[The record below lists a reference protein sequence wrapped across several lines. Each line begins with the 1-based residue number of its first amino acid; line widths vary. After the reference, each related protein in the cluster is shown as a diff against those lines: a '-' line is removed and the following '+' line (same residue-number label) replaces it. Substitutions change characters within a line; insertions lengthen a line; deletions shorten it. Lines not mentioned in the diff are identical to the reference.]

1 MEPAGSWGDKPVVGS
16 SAGADD
22 GGVDANAVIC
32 SGIQRDFDLNVVAG
46 DDVVEV
52 EGGGLHGVDLN
63 EGVNYILH
71 EGSSG
76 AKRKLNDLN
85 QDAAMN
91 EEEVETVKRVKWRRL
106 RVEGD
111 KGKAVL
117 EETPPPQVAEPPHA
131 LQMAPPRLNLGGAL
145 QRPSRRANA
154 VVGGGERK
162 RRGRNNGGGVLPF
175 SAYDYGM
182 YAAGVFNQLPFNPVV
197 SAALPAVVVQLPPPS
212 ASWDLRGASLFDFLS
227 IYGFLRSFSSLLF
240 LSPFEVDEFAAA
252 LICNDSTSL
261 FDSVH
266 LSLLRAIRPYLRR
279 LSAEGSESASSCL
292 RSLNWDLLDSITW
305 PVFLVEYLLLHKP
318 KHIPGLELSEFHPF
332 QRDYYSM
339 PSSAKL
345 EILQQLCDDLIET
358 EGCRSELSKRI
369 VMAESDSWKMRYFSS
384 KEDDH
389 HEYDDENGNECYLC
403 KMDGIMICCDAC
415 PAAIH
420 SRCVGVVSSL
430 LPEGDWHCPECTL
443 NRGKPYDLSR
453 CIRGTT
459 LLATDPQGRLY
470 YTISDYLVVSELC
483 GEESS
488 FLVYKRDD
496 LPAVVAALESSPLLH
511 EKTIRAI
518 RKHWNLP
525 HGASHHQLEISHR
538 PPAITETAER
548 GNNNIIPLSAIGD
561 GGASSSASQEI
572 LGTRYVNLYEF
583 AFMASS
589 FRDELASDKSSDDAR
604 TADQIMARQLKI
616 VMEKNFVFSW
626 SNMCSLNLHL
636 NTKRENCGWCFTCR
650 NAEDGRDCLFV
661 ANGSARA
668 IESFTSEA
676 LGIQWRNGMK
686 KHLVDVTCHVVWIES
701 RLQGLLQGRWSNPRH
716 SHWWRRN
723 VVEAAHVSSLKKLL
737 LQLESSLDRRALSAD
752 WTKHVDTAFTKGSA
766 SHFVRKSMRS
776 VPLVI
781 RSSSKR
787 KCPRQEVVRT
797 PEAAAGLSLFWWRDG
812 RASRD
817 LFNWKVLPHSL
828 ASNSARQGGSSKIA
842 GVHYSDSIEYAKRM
856 KYIAWR
862 AAVEGSRSVRELDA
876 NIRWNDIE
884 NINVV
889 PKREKESKK
898 CIKAFKNASVRSKRC
913 EGGVV
918 KYLIHFNKC
927 RSSSLPYIVLRH
939 GSLHP
944 DPSSKRRKY
953 WLEESHVPLHLLK
966 KYEEKQLVRAA
977 NRHAAAGEPPLEAT
991 QETGD
996 EPPLKRSGFD
1006 YLFERVEREAVNCQ
1020 YCQGLFHR
1028 SHAEESASTSGTEPL
1043 YTCQKCYDERNKKAS
1058 KGGKRLRKSKKL
1070 MEAEDDQ
1077 EIEWWMKDIP
1087 KKKRASKDSSSFW
1100 LNGVHLS
1107 RRSDDERLF
1116 EFRSRM
1122 LLVLSGEHAPIDDDE
1137 PPKCSLCGELE
1148 HSPNLSYIACEICGV
1163 WCHGD
1168 ALDIG
1173 SGKMENI
1180 IGFKC
1185 HNCLNKRPHV
1195 CPHQQ
1200 DDDGSLE
1207 DETISEYSGGDDW
1220 GEDAE
1225 SEDGSTFEYDDD
1237 SEATL

>member
-1 MEPAGSWGDKPVVGS
+1 MEPVVGS
-16 SAGADD
+16 GAGATD

-32 SGIQRDFDLNVVAG
+32 SGIQRDFDLNVVARDG
-46 DDVVEV
+46 VVNV
-52 EGGGLHGVDLN
+52 ESGGLHGVDLN

-71 EGSSG
+71 EGSSA
-76 AKRKLNDLN
+76 AKRKLIDLN
-85 QDAAMN
+85 QNAAMD
-91 EEEVETVKRVKWRRL
+91 EEEEGVQTVKRVKWFDLNVELKADGREEEEERERRRL
-106 RVEGD
+106 PVEGD

-117 EETPPPQVAEPPHA
+117 EETPPLQVAEP
-131 LQMAPPRLNLGGAL
+131 PPRLNLGGAL

-182 YAAGVFNQLPFNPVV
+182 YAAGVCNNQLSFPPPLKVE
-197 SAALPAVVVQLPPPS
+197 LPPPS
-212 ASWDLRGASLFDFLS
+212 TSLDLGGASLLDFLS

-279 LSAEGSESASSCL
+279 LSGEGSASASSCL

-318 KHIPGLELSEFHPF
+318 KHIPGLELSEFNPF
-332 QRDYYSM
+332 QRNYYSM

-358 EGCRSELSKRI
+358 EGCRSELSRRI
-369 VMAESDSWKMRYFSS
+369 VMAESDNWKMRYFSS

-389 HEYDDENGNECYLC
+389 HEYDDGNGDECYLC
-403 KMDGIMICCDAC
+403 KMDGIMICCDTC
-415 PAAIH
+415 PAAVH

-430 LPEGDWHCPECTL
+430 LPEGDWHCPECTFD
-443 NRGKPYDLSR
+443 RRMPHDFSK

-459 LLATDPQGRLY
+459 LLATEPQGRLY
-470 YTISDYLVVSELC
+470 YTISDYLIVSESC
-483 GEESS
+483 GERSS
-488 FLVYKRDD
+488 FLVYKGDD

-511 EKTIRAI
+511 EETIRAI
-518 RKHWNLP
+518 RRHWNIP
-525 HGASHHQLEISHR
+525 HGVHRQSEISQR
-538 PPAITETAER
+538 PPAITETAEA
-548 GNNNIIPLSAIGD
+548 GNSDIIPTSAIGD

-572 LGTRYVNLYEF
+572 PLGTRYVNLYEF

-589 FRDELASDKSSDDAR
+589 FGEELASDKSADDAR
-604 TADQIMARQLKI
+604 TADQIVARQVKI
-616 VMEKNFVFSW
+616 ITEKNVVLSW

-636 NTKRENCGWCFTCR
+636 SSMKEKCGWCFTCR

-661 ANGSARA
+661 SNGSAFRA
-668 IESFTSEA
+668 IESFTSP
-676 LGIQWRNGMK
+676 
-686 KHLVDVTCHVVWIES
+686 
-701 RLQGLLQGRWSNPRH
+701 WSNPRH
-716 SHWWRRN
+716 SDSWRRN
-723 VVEAAHVSSLKKLL
+723 VVEVAHVSSLKKLL
-737 LQLESSLDRRALSAD
+737 IQLESSLDRRALSAD
-752 WTKHVDTAFTKGSA
+752 WTKHVDTAVTKGSA

-776 VPLVI
+776 VPLVT
-781 RSSSKR
+781 RSCSKR
-787 KCPRQEVVRT
+787 KCPKHEVIRT
-797 PEAAAGLSLFWWRDG
+797 PEAAVGLSLSWWRGG

-842 GVHYSDSIEYAKRM
+842 GVHYSDSLENAKRM
-856 KYIAWR
+856 KYTAWR
-862 AAVEGSRSVRELDA
+862 AAVRELDA
-876 NIRWNDIE
+876 SIRWNDIE

-918 KYLIHFNKC
+918 MYLIHFNKC
-927 RSSSLPYIVLRH
+927 RSSSLPHIVLRH

-944 DPSSKRRKY
+944 DSSSKRRKY

-966 KYEEKQLVRAA
+966 EYEEKQLVRAA
-977 NRHAAAGEPPLEAT
+977 NRHAAVGGEPLEAT
-991 QETGD
+991 DQEMGD
-996 EPPLKRSGFD
+996 EPALKKRGFD
-1006 YLFERVEREAVNCQ
+1006 YLFERAERLEQNTNCAHCNEDVLIRYIYIYIYIYIFMEAVSYQ

-1028 SHAEESASTSGTEPL
+1028 SHVEESASTSGAEPM
-1043 YTCQKCYDERNKKAS
+1043 YTCQKCWDEKQKKAS
-1058 KGGKRLRKSKKL
+1058 KCGKRLRKSKKL
-1070 MEAEDDQ
+1070 VEADHDQ
-1077 EIEWWMKDIP
+1077 EIEWWMKGIP
-1087 KKKRASKDSSSFW
+1087 KKKRTSEDSSSFW
-1100 LNGVHLS
+1100 FNGVHFS
-1107 RRSDDERLF
+1107 RRGDDERLLKF
-1116 EFRSRM
+1116 QSRR
-1122 LLVLSGEHAPIDDDE
+1122 LLVLSGEDAPVDDDE
-1137 PPKCSLCGELE
+1137 PKCTLCGELE
-1148 HSPNLSYIACEICGV
+1148 HAPNLNYIACEICGV

-1168 ALDIG
+1168 ALDVGDGRI
-1173 SGKMENI
+1173 ENI

-1185 HNCLNKRPHV
+1185 HNCLNKRPPV
-1195 CPHQQ
+1195 CPHEQ
-1200 DDDGSLE
+1200 DDGSE
-1207 DETISEYSGGDDW
+1207 DETISEYSCGDDR
-1220 GEDAE
+1220 GDDGE
-1225 SEDGSTFEYDDD
+1225 SENGSTFEYDDD